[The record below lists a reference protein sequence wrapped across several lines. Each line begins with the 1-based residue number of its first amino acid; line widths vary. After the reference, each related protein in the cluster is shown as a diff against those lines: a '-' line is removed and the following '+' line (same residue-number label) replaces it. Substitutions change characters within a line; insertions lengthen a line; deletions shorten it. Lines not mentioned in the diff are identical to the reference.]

1 MKVFRIFAAQLYLRT
16 RVNLRAS
23 AINGTNCFNHL
34 TLNNAIILVATSLFY
49 SLLSTAMCS
58 HLTRPPQSL
67 AVLQMILFLV
77 TKHDTVDELSRG
89 SIFTININIDKPTK
103 SNQSSSKPSPQKL
116 VDPAVKHNLVDQ
128 QSKSQRKEKK
138 KNTSI
143 TVLPSSGPEPIQIS
157 SFYPSN
163 PSSSMNERKQ

>member
-1 MKVFRIFAAQLYLRT
+1 M

-34 TLNNAIILVATSLFY
+34 TPNNAIILVASSLFY

-67 AVLQMILFLV
+67 AVLQMILFLA
-77 TKHDTVDELSRG
+77 TKHDTVDELDRG

-103 SNQSSSKPSPQKL
+103 SNQSSSKPNPQKL

-138 KNTSI
+138 RTPP
-143 TVLPSSGPEPIQIS
+143 LQ
-157 SFYPSN
+157 FYRPAARNRSRSPN
-163 PSSSMNERKQ
+163 SVHPTLVAWNERK

>member
-1 MKVFRIFAAQLYLRT
+1 
-16 RVNLRAS
+16 
-23 AINGTNCFNHL
+23 
-34 TLNNAIILVATSLFY
+34 
-49 SLLSTAMCS
+49 MCS

-67 AVLQMILFLV
+67 AVLQMILFLA

-103 SNQSSSKPSPQKL
+103 SNQSSSKPNPQKL

-128 QSKSQRKEKK
+128 QFRKQRKE

-157 SFYPSN
+157 KFYPSN
-163 PSSSMNERKQ
+163 PSSSMNERT

>member
-1 MKVFRIFAAQLYLRT
+1 
-16 RVNLRAS
+16 
-23 AINGTNCFNHL
+23 
-34 TLNNAIILVATSLFY
+34 
-49 SLLSTAMCS
+49 MCS

-163 PSSSMNERKQ
+163 PSSSMNERK